1 MKMYININLKLKR
14 TNLENWN
21 LSYPG
26 ALFCGYFTSFERPTR
41 HACGLRESHFT
52 QHPRNALLVANQV
65 YSPMI
70 NILDFHWPLTLCPPI
85 CNHGNLSCLLH
96 IIPNSL
102 CAFVLTLP
110 SQSALRATASCT
122 QPTPLAMESFFLP
135 PRQSSVGSS
144 SSPRCSRAFTSDHL
158 LLACLSHLWLP

>member
-1 MKMYININLKLKR
+1 M
-14 TNLENWN
+14 
-21 LSYPG
+21 PF
-26 ALFCGYFTSFERPTR
+26 FCGYFTSFERPTR

-52 QHPRNALLVANQV
+52 QQPRNALLVANQV
-65 YSPMI
+65 CSPMI

-85 CNHGNLSCLLH
+85 CNHGNLSCTLH

-122 QPTPLAMESFFLP
+122 QQTPCNGVFL
-135 PRQSSVGSS
+135 SS
-144 SSPRCSRAFTSDHL
+144 SSAGFRWFLQLIPVFQSIHF
-158 LLACLSHLWLP
+158 